1 VIGVLNPLIEDNLIF
16 VVEHL
21 FVVAILFED
30 FFALFV
36 ELVIGGGEGLK
47 VLVCL
52 DLGSEAESNG
62 PGVGGVFFGG
72 D

>member
-1 VIGVLNPLIEDNLIF
+1 MIGVLNPLIEDNLIF

-21 FVVAILFED
+21 LVVAILFDD

-36 ELVIGGGEGLK
+36 ELVIGRGEGLE
-47 VLVCL
+47 VLGCF
-52 DLGSEAESNG
+52 DLGSEAESG
-62 PGVGGVFFGG
+62 ALGVSGVFFWG

>member
-16 VVEHL
+16 VVEGL

-36 ELVIGGGEGLK
+36 ELVIGGGEGLE
-47 VLVCL
+47 VLGGF
-52 DLGSEAESNG
+52 DLGSEAKSGG
-62 PGVGGVFFGG
+62 PGVGGVFFWG